1 MFPQRDSY
9 FGGSGRFPSYP
20 ERKTGVR
27 QVSCGVQ
34 IPCTTFH
41 LIRGY
46 RTEDLREQ
54 LGVVI
59 GGKKIIA
66 LLAEYQAT
74 TGGVKDHHL
83 HGVALPLLT
92 EDLCTRHTMRDDLV
106 IHQAARLQLKLMAQ
120 QKAEEGLGEPHPDKE
135 ERKPVILKEDEKKKQ
150 TGGETS
156 KVKEGQKD
164 ATSKGTKKS
173 SATGSDDH
181 VSKPNRAEKEAQ
193 RSPENQDDKQP
204 RKDEAPPK
212 GDTLVLKKN
221 FEEVH
226 MLGREKAASVAAP
239 YPVKSGEPT
248 LPVVPVGPV
257 PRVPV
262 PRASYDVER
271 TTAVRYPTRL
281 TDFGERKAPV
291 PLGKRA
297 VEREFIEEPDTRR
310 RRPQYY
316 DEEEPRSYPRRGID
330 REETE
335 VGRRKVQFYDR
346 EEPSPRIERDM
357 DREEADAPRRRTHY
371 YEEDEPR
378 LERSMNREGT
388 ESPRKRAQYFEEN
401 DSRAR
406 LERRE
411 ETEVPKKRPQYYE
424 EEEPRTPVERNMER
438 EETDSPRRRPQ
449 YYEEGEPRRR
459 PERNVERE
467 EPAARRRN
475 PLYYDEDE
483 PTSYPERNMARE
495 PPRPKSRTTIDP
507 NQFVEELSDSED
519 WDQIAEVVNAPR
531 MRSPFD
537 DDLGRPGKTTTFF
550 YVKKKSFFRMEYP
563 SIAPKI
569 YFSGHSKERTREEPV
584 EEKGPVQ
591 AHIAPAKPLFGDTG
605 VGVGWRH
612 ESAAPLIP
620 EPPARYRPAGGVVS
634 QHGGYF
640 D

>member
-1 MFPQRDSY
+1 M
-9 FGGSGRFPSYP
+9 
-20 ERKTGVR
+20 K
-27 QVSCGVQ
+27 
-34 IPCTTFH
+34 
-41 LIRGY
+41 
-46 RTEDLREQ
+46 DL
-54 LGVVI
+54 
-59 GGKKIIA
+59 
-66 LLAEYQAT
+66 
-74 TGGVKDHHL
+74 
-83 HGVALPLLT
+83 
-92 EDLCTRHTMRDDLV
+92 DDDELEK
-106 IHQAARLQLKLMAQ
+106 AARLQLKLMAQ

-248 LPVVPVGPV
+248 WVAQYMMSIEKRKQELRSGLPVVPVGPV

-316 DEEEPRSYPRRGID
+316 DEEEPRSYPKRGID

-537 DDLGRPGKTTTFF
+537 DDLGRPVRPGLLGPPPPVLRQPSKRPLLAEKPALERRSFPP
-550 YVKKKSFFRMEYP
+550 VLPKLPIKPLRDDDKSFFRMEYP